1 MHTHTEAFG
10 HACAL
15 AASLTRAR
23 PVPADP
29 RRLSQGCDPVTD
41 ADMRQ
46 PAATEVD
53 MKKAPTGAYVMDF
66 GGSGGGI

>member
-1 MHTHTEAFG
+1 MHTDTEAFAN
-10 HACAL
+10 ACAL
-15 AASLTRAR
+15 ATSLTRAR
-23 PVPADP
+23 PVPTDP
-29 RRLSQGCDPVTD
+29 RRPPQGCDPVTG

-46 PAATEVD
+46 PGASEVD